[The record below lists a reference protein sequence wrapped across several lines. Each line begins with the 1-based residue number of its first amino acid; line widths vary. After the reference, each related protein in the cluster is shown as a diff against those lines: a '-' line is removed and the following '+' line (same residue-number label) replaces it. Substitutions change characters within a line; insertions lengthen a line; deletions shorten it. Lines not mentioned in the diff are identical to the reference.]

1 MKRTLMT
8 LLAAL
13 AIVASVPA
21 LAQQNPVP
29 APTPTAGTVTLT
41 TEQFQALLAKTVAGP
56 VAAPAAAPAP
66 DPAKPAVV
74 SAAGILGMDWGTF
87 GSMVVGLIFALL
99 GIIKGGQYLVV
110 AKRVRTALHDVA
122 EAAYLITEKDFGD
135 LPGAEKWK
143 MSFALAAQIFADEH
157 GVEALPAGTAG
168 KLSTIWKKMAAA
180 PKPAAP
186 VVTNV
191 VTPPVD
197 PGKKA
202 ADAAAAEA
210 ARDVATPGK
219 TALEIAKEAS
229 QP

>member
-1 MKRTLMT
+1 MKRTMMT

-21 LAQQNPVP
+21 LAQQAPAP
-29 APTPTAGTVTLT
+29 APTPSAPTVTLT

-56 VAAPAAAPAP
+56 VAAPAPEPAN
-66 DPAKPAVV
+66 PAVV

-210 ARDVATPGK
+210 AREVATPGK
-219 TALEIAKEAS
+219 SALEIAKEAS